1 MRRFA
6 PLFVVATL
14 MLASGTARAGYLTAG
29 ISSEANLSGD
39 LATHFST
46 QGQGGGLVGIGFRFG
61 QLALEGSLAG
71 SDMFSRSA
79 LGDRL
84 DYTAI
89 SAGADLKYFVGL
101 TGPLEAYGKFGLH
114 RTWLT
119 SHSDAGLH
127 ESGDSWAAG
136 AGLQLGF
143 SLGPIGQAGL
153 VLDFTHRDMDL
164 SEAGRRD
171 LEGGARTLTLGMLV
185 GF

>member
-1 MRRFA
+1 MRRSLL
-6 PLFVVATL
+6 LFTAATIIGL
-14 MLASGTARAGYLTAG
+14 GGTARAGYLTAG
-29 ISSEANLSGD
+29 ISSDASLSGD
-39 LATHFST
+39 LATHFTT
-46 QGQGGGLVGIGFRFG
+46 QGQGGGMVGIGMRFG
-61 QLALEGSLAG
+61 KLALEGSLAG
-71 SDMFSRSA
+71 SEMTSRTP
-79 LGDRL
+79 LGERL
-84 DYTAI
+84 DYTGL

-119 SHSDAGLH
+119 AHSDAGLH

-143 SLGPIGQAGL
+143 TLGPIGQAGL

-164 SEAGRRD
+164 AEAGRPD
-171 LEGGARTLTLGMLV
+171 LSGSTRALTLGMVV